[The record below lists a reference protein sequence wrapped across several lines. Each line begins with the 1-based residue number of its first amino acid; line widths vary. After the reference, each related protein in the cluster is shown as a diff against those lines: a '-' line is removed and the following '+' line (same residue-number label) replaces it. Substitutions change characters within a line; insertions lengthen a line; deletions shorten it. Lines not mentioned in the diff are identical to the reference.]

1 MKLRSGLSRTL
12 GTLLAPLCT
21 LALFLYTAKKPKHV
35 LEFPDPDFSFLFSSL
50 GLLHG
55 EPPRHVEYPGTPL
68 QLLGVPVM
76 ALRYLFAGTAPSIAE
91 DFFAHPVE
99 YQQVLL
105 AVLVSLFL
113 GAQVF
118 CGRRL
123 LELGVPLSL
132 AIFAQLGPFFVWD
145 GVVYLGH
152 SSPEILLA
160 ATSLCLL
167 PFLVEPGKAETG
179 ARSTSPG
186 LAAGMLIALMVALK
200 ASSAPLLAL
209 LFLLPRGRQRLQA
222 TAAFTVFLLG
232 VTAPA
237 WPNLPRL
244 FRGVVAQQSAAV
256 ERSFVT
262 IATNAS
268 DPDLVLRAAPL
279 LLAAWFLFLLRFL
292 QRREPAG
299 RSTMPLI
306 LAGAMIA
313 FLVARSPA
321 SRHFLVLVPVVVLAV
336 IHLCRHSSL
345 HRALLLATVCLGVGV
360 AFPNRLAAQVSIR
373 TRAAEGITALEGL
386 LGGKYADC
394 HVTVLDDAFVPAFTL
409 YTGARAVPRGYF
421 ADELTRLYPRYSFVR
436 AGQST
441 LRSFRGLLTDP
452 AWAALAL
459 QRPCLVI
466 VGKTRTV
473 EEHFRETFRA
483 EPVHLETTGEPP
495 YHSVLA
501 LSPPTEAR
509 YRALLGGQGKGR
521 VPRRSSP

>member
-1 MKLRSGLSRTL
+1 MKLRSGLSRML
-12 GTLLAPLCT
+12 GTLLAPVCT
-21 LALFLYTAKKPKHV
+21 LALFLYTAKKPRHV

-50 GLLHG
+50 GLMHG

-76 ALRYLFAGTAPSIAE
+76 ALRFLFVGNAPSIAE
-91 DFFAHPVE
+91 DFFLNPVA
-99 YQQVLL
+99 YQQLL
-105 AVLVSLFL
+105 LSVLVAIFL

-123 LELGVPLSL
+123 LELGIPLSL
-132 AIFAQLGPFFVWD
+132 AIFAQLSPFFVWD

-167 PFLVEPGKAETG
+167 PFLVQPGKAEAG
-179 ARSTSPG
+179 AQSPNRG

-209 LFLLPRGRQRLQA
+209 IFLLPRGRERAQA
-222 TAAFTVFLLG
+222 ALAFVIFLLG
-232 VTAPA
+232 ATAPA
-237 WPNLPRL
+237 WPNIPRL
-244 FRGVVAQQSAAV
+244 FRAVVAQQSASA

-292 QRREPAG
+292 QRRETSGP
-299 RSTMPLI
+299 STLPLI
-306 LAGAMIA
+306 LAGALIA

-336 IHLCRHSSL
+336 IQLSRHSSV
-345 HRALLLATVCLGVGV
+345 HRALLLATVAFGVGV
-360 AFPNRLAAQVSIR
+360 AFPNRLAAQASIR
-373 TRAAEGITALEGL
+373 ARAADGITALEEL
-386 LGGKYADC
+386 LENKYGTC
-394 HVTVLDDAFVPAFTL
+394 HVTVLDDAYLPAFTL
-409 YTGARAVPRGYF
+409 YTASRALPRRYF
-421 ADELTRLYPRYSFVR
+421 ADTLARVYPRYSFVR
-436 AGQST
+436 AGQPT

-459 QRPCLVI
+459 QRPCLVV
-466 VGKTRTV
+466 VGRKATA
-473 EEHFRETFRA
+473 EDHFRDTFRA
-483 EPVHLETTGEPP
+483 EPVLLETTGEPP
-495 YHSVLA
+495 YLSLLA
-501 LSPPTEAR
+501 LSPETEAR

-521 VPRRSSP
+521 VPRRNSP